1 MQTSKL
7 LLSAAAGV
15 IALTATLGFAAP
27 RDEIGDLARTKITLV
42 DAVATAQ
49 KAVKGP
55 VLSAQLD
62 AEHGQPT
69 YLVEIVHSGKIMEV
83 TVDAR
88 TGRVLSSRVDPED
101 KPGGTKPAD

>member
-7 LLSAAAGV
+7 LLSAAAGI

-27 RDEIGDLARTKITLV
+27 RDEIADLARTKITLL

-49 KAVKGP
+49 KTVNGP
-55 VLSAQLD
+55 ALGAQLD
-62 AEHGQPT
+62 AEQGRPV
-69 YLVEIVHSGKIMEV
+69 YLVEIVHSGKIVEV

-88 TGRVLSSRVDPED
+88 TGKVLSSRVDSAD
-101 KPGGTKPAD
+101 KMGERAP